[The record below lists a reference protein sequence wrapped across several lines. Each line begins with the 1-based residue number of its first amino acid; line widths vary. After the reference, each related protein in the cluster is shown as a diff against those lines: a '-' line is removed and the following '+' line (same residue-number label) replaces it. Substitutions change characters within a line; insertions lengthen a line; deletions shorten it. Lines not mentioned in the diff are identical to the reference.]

1 MRRDKSRKLYAA
13 ALGLMPGGVNSPAR
27 AWTAVGGEPL
37 FIRRGAGARVWDAD
51 GNEYIDYV
59 CSWGPLVLGHAHPE
73 VIEAVTA
80 AATRGTSFG
89 APTEQE
95 NTLAEMVAES
105 IPSMERVRFVSS
117 GTEAGMSALRLA
129 RAYTGRDKIVK
140 FEGGYH
146 GHADALLVSAGSG
159 AAAHGVPTSAGV
171 TASFAR
177 DTLVADYNDPE
188 SVRAHFRAAPGEIA
202 AVIVEP
208 VAANMG
214 VVPPAPGFLE
224 QLRDLT
230 SREGALLIFDEV
242 VTGYRVGYGGAQ
254 RLYGVTPD
262 VTILGKIIGGG
273 MPVGAYGGSREI
285 MDTVSPV
292 GPMYQAGT
300 LSGNPVAMAAGIRT
314 LELLREPGVYDR
326 LETTA
331 ARLADGL
338 REVFADAEVPLTIN
352 RVGSM
357 MTLFFSA
364 DEVTG
369 WASVSASDKEA
380 FGRFF
385 HRMIDEGVYLPPSGF
400 EAMFVSTATITLQY
414 AEGESTPS
422 SPPSQPSRGPP
433 AGRCVITSNSI
444 FPRSLLPLLRPGG
457 PIKGE
462 EVLAPRRPPKAPS
475 SPSRPRYSLST
486 SQLPTTFQIIPV
498 RAA

>member
-1 MRRDKSRKLYAA
+1 M
-13 ALGLMPGGVNSPAR
+13 
-27 AWTAVGGEPL
+27 
-37 FIRRGAGARVWDAD
+37 
-51 GNEYIDYV
+51 
-59 CSWGPLVLGHAHPE
+59 
-73 VIEAVTA
+73 TA

-105 IPSMERVRFVSS
+105 IPSMERARFVSS

-188 SVRAHFRAAPGEIA
+188 SVSAHFRAAPGEIA

-273 MPVGAYGGSREI
+273 MPVGAYGGAKEI

-314 LELLREPGVYDR
+314 LELLREPGVYDG

-338 REVFADAEVPLTIN
+338 RDAFADAEVPLTVN
-352 RVGSM
+352 RVGLDDDVVLQRRRGDRLGLGVRVGQGS
-357 MTLFFSA
+357 LRPLLPQ
-364 DEVTG
+364 D
-369 WASVSASDKEA
+369 DRR
-380 FGRFF
+380 GR
-385 HRMIDEGVYLPPSGF
+385 LPAAVRLRGDVRVDGPPQTRTSRRPSK
-400 EAMFVSTATITLQY
+400 
-414 AEGESTPS
+414 
-422 SPPSQPSRGPP
+422 PP
-433 AGRCVITSNSI
+433 AGRCNSPAPPALAI
-444 FPRSLLPLLRPGG
+444 PYPLPTIQPSPLA
-457 PIKGE
+457 GE
-462 EVLAPRRPPKAPS
+462 GWDEGYPPWLPRRPPEAPS
-475 SPSRPRYSLST
+475 SPHLNLSPSGEEAILPLLPWREKAGMRGTLRGCHAGPLHRRHHPHLNLPPSRGKRSLP
-486 SQLPTTFQIIPV
+486 LPTIHYPLPNYPL
-498 RAA
+498 RSR

>member
-1 MRRDKSRKLYAA
+1 MRRDRSRELYAYA
-13 ALGLMPGGVNSPAR
+13 VGLMPGGVNSPAR

-37 FIRRGAGARVWDAD
+37 FIDRGEGARVWDVD
-51 GNEYIDYV
+51 GNEYVDYV

-73 VIEAVTA
+73 VVAAVTEA
-80 AATRGTSFG
+80 AGRGTSFG
-89 APTEQE
+89 APTERE
-95 NTLAEMVAES
+95 NVLAGMVADR

-129 RAYTGRDKIVK
+129 RAYTGRDRIVK

-159 AAAHGVPTSAGV
+159 AAAHAVPTSAGV

-177 DTLVADYNDPE
+177 DTLVADYNDIA
-188 SVRAHFRAAPGEIA
+188 SVEAHFESAPGEIA

-224 QLRDLT
+224 ALRDIT

-254 RLYGVTPD
+254 ELYGITPD
-262 VTILGKIIGGG
+262 VTTLGKIIGGG
-273 MPVGAYGGSREI
+273 MPVGAYGGAKEI

-314 LELLREPGVYDR
+314 LELLREPGVYDG
-326 LETTA
+326 LEA
-331 ARLADGL
+331 RAGRLAGGL
-338 REVFADAEVPLTIN
+338 LDVFAGAEVPLTIN

-357 MTLFFSA
+357 MTLFFSDA
-364 DEVTG
+364 DVTG
-369 WASVSASDKEA
+369 WAAVSASDKEA

-385 HRMIDEGVYLPPSGF
+385 HRMIEEGVYLAPSPF
-400 EAMFVSTATITLQY
+400 EAMFVSTAHTNADIDATIE
-414 AEGESTPS
+414 AA
-422 SPPSQPSRGPP
+422 RH
-433 AGRCVITSNSI
+433 A
-444 FPRSLLPLLRPGG
+444 LR
-457 PIKGE
+457 
-462 EVLAPRRPPKAPS
+462 
-475 SPSRPRYSLST
+475 
-486 SQLPTTFQIIPV
+486 
-498 RAA
+498 

>member
-1 MRRDKSRKLYAA
+1 MRRDRSRELYAS

-27 AWTAVGGEPL
+27 AWTAVGGEPV
-37 FIRRGAGARVWDAD
+37 FIDRGDGARVWDVD

-73 VIEAVTA
+73 VVAAVTEA
-80 AATRGTSFG
+80 ASRGTSFG

-95 NTLAEMVAES
+95 NTLAEMVAQS

-177 DTLVADYNDPE
+177 DTLVADYNDAE
-188 SVRAHFRAAPGEIA
+188 SVRAHFRAAPGEVA

-224 QLRDLT
+224 KLRDIT

-254 RLYGVTPD
+254 GLYGVTPD

-273 MPVGAYGGSREI
+273 MPVGAYGGPREI

-314 LELLREPGVYDR
+314 LELLRDPGVYDG
-326 LETTA
+326 LETMA

-338 REVFADAEVPLTIN
+338 RHVFAEAEVPLTIN
-352 RVGSM
+352 RAGSM

-369 WASVSASDKEA
+369 WASVSASDKDA

-400 EAMFVSTATITLQY
+400 EAMFVSTAHGAADIDATVE
-414 AEGESTPS
+414 AA
-422 SPPSQPSRGPP
+422 R
-433 AGRCVITSNSI
+433 
-444 FPRSLLPLLRPGG
+444 RSLR
-457 PIKGE
+457 
-462 EVLAPRRPPKAPS
+462 
-475 SPSRPRYSLST
+475 
-486 SQLPTTFQIIPV
+486 
-498 RAA
+498 